1 MPPLSMV
8 GTSAA
13 STAIGLPSGPEA
25 ASGSRMSRDASW
37 SLVPCARC
45 TFSVVGACQYR
56 IFSWPPAPRPP
67 PAVAGLAAA
76 VGAIVGAGAAGAVV
90 AAAAGAVVGA
100 AAGAVVG
107 AAAGAVVG
115 LAPGA
120 VVGGPAGA
128 VGGPGAAAGPHAAS
142 NSVQAD
148 TMYAVR
154 LIELC
159 LGR

>member
-1 MPPLSMV
+1 MPPLSIV
-8 GTSAA
+8 GISAA

-45 TFSVVGACQYR
+45 TVSVVGACQYR

-107 AAAGAVVG
+107 AVAGAVVGAVAGAVVG
-115 LAPGA
+115 LAAGA
-120 VVGGPAGA
+120 VVAGAAGA
-128 VGGPGAAAGPHAAS
+128 VVGPGAAAGPHAAS

-148 TMYAVR
+148 TM
-154 LIELC
+154 
-159 LGR
+159 